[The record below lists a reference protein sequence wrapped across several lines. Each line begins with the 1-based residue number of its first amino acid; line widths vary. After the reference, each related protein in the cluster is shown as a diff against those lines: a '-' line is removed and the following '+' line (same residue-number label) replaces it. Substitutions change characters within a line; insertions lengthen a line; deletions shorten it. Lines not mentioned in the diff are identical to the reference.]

1 MRRRSQVEVEVES
14 GDIVRRGP
22 SPAGMVALG
31 FIGGIALGLAL
42 WSRQMRH
49 FRRGLFSASP
59 LRRFAAL
66 GYLSGHP
73 SLEST
78 RVLSDYV
85 AWERRP
91 MLRRRGERAL
101 KRMKQTLEQ

>member
-1 MRRRSQVEVEVES
+1 MEA
-14 GDIVRRGP
+14 GDTASERHA
-22 SPAGMVALG
+22 PATLVALG
-31 FIGGIALGLAL
+31 FVGGFALGLAL

-66 GYLSGHP
+66 GYLTGHP

-101 KRMKQTLEQ
+101 KQMQRTLEQ

>member
-1 MRRRSQVEVEVES
+1 MRRRAQVEVELES
-14 GDIVRRGP
+14 EDVARSGP
-22 SPAGMVALG
+22 SPATMVALG
-31 FIGGIALGLAL
+31 FVGGVALGLAL

-59 LRRFAAL
+59 FRRFAAL
-66 GYLSGHP
+66 GYLTGHP